1 MTLNQNNHF
10 KNNFENLSDDINF
23 KEIEENTFKTNSK
36 ILISKNSII
45 KDDQKFIFNQNSSIN
60 IINNSTLFIEGQI
73 DFDNDKDNL
82 TQIISEDG
90 TGSLI
95 FFENR
100 YDLKNLVFKNLS
112 KPILDNYILYGG
124 VNFIN
129 SKVYLDNVY
138 IENSNN
144 EDGINIINSDS
155 EISNIYFENIKAD
168 AFDIDF
174 GRLNFDNIKCKNIN
188 NDCLDIS
195 GADVNGS
202 NILSIN
208 TLDKGIS
215 VGENS
220 KVEIKN
226 LNTINNNIGLAV
238 KDGSK
243 AIFSKINFDS
253 NKFDIVLFNKKQ
265 EFLKPSLVVG
275 NLNEITKKT
284 ILQSKDTSLKIN
296 NKEPVPSSELI

>member
-45 KDDQKFIFNQNSSIN
+45 KSDQKFIFNQNSSIN

-95 FFENR
+95 FFENK

-220 KVEIKN
+220 KVNITN

-243 AIFSKINFDS
+243 AMFSKINFDS
-253 NKFDIVLFNKKQ
+253 NKFDIVIFNKKQ
-265 EFLKPSLVVG
+265 NSLNQV
-275 NLNEITKKT
+275 
-284 ILQSKDTSLKIN
+284 
-296 NKEPVPSSELI
+296 